1 MTRAALWRLAL
12 AVVGLAA
19 VLVVV
24 LALISSR
31 GGESSASDGRPAVS
45 LEGIPQAGTVLG
57 RPDAPVEIVE
67 FADLQCPFCRQ
78 AGTDVVPALIEQW
91 VRPGSVRLR
100 FVSLSFIGP
109 DSVRGARAATAA
121 GNQNMLW
128 QFIDRTYAIQG
139 PENGGWLSDRTVD
152 DIGRTLGLDLVKFDA
167 DRRAQASVDAVQGAS
182 REAQQA
188 AVQSTPSFL
197 IRGSRGTQLLVGVPE
212 QAAIT
217 AAIEA
222 VR

>member
-1 MTRAALWRLAL
+1 MVER
-12 AVVGLAA
+12 
-19 VLVVV
+19 
-24 LALISSR
+24 
-31 GGESSASDGRPAVS
+31 
-45 LEGIPQAGTVLG
+45 EG
-57 RPDAPVEIVE
+57 
-67 FADLQCPFCRQ
+67 
-78 AGTDVVPALIEQW
+78 LIEE
-91 VRPGSVRLR
+91 L
-100 FVSLSFIGP
+100 
-109 DSVRGARAATAA
+109 ARDE
-121 GNQNMLW
+121 G
-128 QFIDRTYAIQG
+128 FYEVI
-139 PENGGWLSDRTVD
+139 
-152 DIGRTLGLDLVKFDA
+152 VKFDA